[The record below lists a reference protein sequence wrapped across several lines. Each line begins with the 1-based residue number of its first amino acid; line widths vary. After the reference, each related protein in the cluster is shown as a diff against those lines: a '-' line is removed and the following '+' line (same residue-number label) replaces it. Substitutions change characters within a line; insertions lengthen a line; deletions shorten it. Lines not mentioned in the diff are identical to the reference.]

1 MGKKHVDV
9 KMCRENAIIA
19 EDVFSDD
26 GVLIVSKNTFLTNY
40 IMDKLNYFNIETIVI
55 YEFDNVDNELGGY
68 ESHIRS
74 FKEEYDSN
82 VYLVKKVIVD
92 LSKGEELDFDAIE
105 KISLSLFHE
114 VSYGNSAV
122 RYINRLKVFDDYTY
136 HHCINVGI
144 YTALIGKWLGCDD
157 EKMKEFAMAGILH
170 DIGKYRI
177 PVEVLN
183 KRGVLTK
190 EEVELLEKHPVFGY
204 EMVKDDENIGTNIK
218 DAILSHHERKDG
230 SGYPYGL
237 RGNRIGKDARI
248 VAVADFYEAL
258 TSNRPYRQKVS
269 PFEAIKIFEA
279 SGMETYDLSVAMTFF
294 KNIVNCYIGEKVKLS
309 DGRIGEIVYVPP
321 YDLINPIIKIG
332 EEIIDLSR
340 DTDIKIES
348 LV

>member
-1 MGKKHVDV
+1 M
-9 KMCRENAIIA
+9 
-19 EDVFSDD
+19 
-26 GVLIVSKNTFLTNY
+26 
-40 IMDKLNYFNIETIVI
+40 
-55 YEFDNVDNELGGY
+55 
-68 ESHIRS
+68 
-74 FKEEYDSN
+74 
-82 VYLVKKVIVD
+82 
-92 LSKGEELDFDAIE
+92 
-105 KISLSLFHE
+105 
-114 VSYGNSAV
+114 
-122 RYINRLKVFDDYTY
+122 
-136 HHCINVGI
+136 
-144 YTALIGKWLGCDD
+144 
-157 EKMKEFAMAGILH
+157 
-170 DIGKYRI
+170 
-177 PVEVLN
+177 
-183 KRGVLTK
+183 
-190 EEVELLEKHPVFGY
+190 
-204 EMVKDDENIGTNIK
+204 
-218 DAILSHHERKDG
+218 SHHERKDG